1 MSDLEEVSDSELIE
15 KMDDDEP
22 TFPIKLS
29 KKKKVSYNEKYDDD
43 EEDYQSENDSDE
55 EEDDDRELGSIKLGG
70 GNDDDGEGEG
80 EGESDVEGESEG
92 EGEGKEEESIETSAS
107 ASSGSASS
115 KKSKDLPIPLFES
128 GDDDEDD
135 DEEDETYLQKFDK
148 DIRDDFITS
157 FHPESKSH
165 NYEEIKA
172 LARITRNSSGIVY
185 DALHKTLP
193 FLTKYEMTR
202 VLGQRARQINAG
214 GKSFVVVPPNI
225 MDGYLIARME
235 LEQKK
240 LPFIIKR
247 PIPNGGF
254 EYWNVSD
261 LELL

>member
-22 TFPIKLS
+22 TFQMKFS
-29 KKKKVSYNEKYDDD
+29 KKKNPYIKNYDDD
-43 EEDYQSENDSDE
+43 EDEDEDEDYKSENDSD
-55 EEDDDRELGSIKLGG
+55 DDNQHVLGSIKLGG
-70 GNDDDGEGEG
+70 GDDDDEDIGDGND
-80 EGESDVEGESEG
+80 GESDVDSEIEGDEASEKYIES
-92 EGEGKEEESIETSAS
+92 SITSS
-107 ASSGSASS
+107 ASSNKG
-115 KKSKDLPIPLFES
+115 KELPIPLFES
-128 GDDDEDD
+128 DEEDDDE
-135 DEEDETYLQKFDK
+135 EEDETYLQKFDK
-148 DIRDDFITS
+148 DIREDFITS

-172 LARITRNSSGIVY
+172 LARITRNSSGIIY
-185 DALHKTLP
+185 DELHKTLP

-225 MDGYLIARME
+225 MDGYLIAKME

-261 LELL
+261 LEVL